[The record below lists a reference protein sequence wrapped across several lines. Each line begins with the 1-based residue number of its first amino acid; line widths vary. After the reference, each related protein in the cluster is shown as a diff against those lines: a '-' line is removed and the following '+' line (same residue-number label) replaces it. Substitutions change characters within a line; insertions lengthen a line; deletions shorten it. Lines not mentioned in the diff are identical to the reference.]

1 MTDKR
6 VGVIT
11 GASRGIGLAIAK
23 RLGERGM
30 HVILVSKYEQVHES
44 ASQLRAHGASAEGL
58 VSDTSDETSIRSL
71 VARIDST
78 HGRCD
83 VLVNNAGIS
92 PKHNGRKRE
101 TIDTPLSEWNLVLR
115 TNLTGAFQM
124 CRECV
129 PLMQRNRWGR
139 VVCISSLAGRTGSVH
154 PASIYAATK
163 TGLIGFSR
171 VLAEQV
177 GGSGI
182 TVNCVA
188 AGKIATPMALQWGEG
203 HSNEYAARVP
213 LRRLG
218 LPEDIADAVDFLVS
232 EEASFI
238 TGTTIDVNGGVF
250 MN

>member
-1 MTDKR
+1 MTGGR
-6 VGVIT
+6 VAVIT

-30 HVILVSKYEQVHES
+30 HVIVVSKYEQVHES
-44 ASQLRAHGASAEGL
+44 ASQLRAQGISVEALLG
-58 VSDTSDETSIRSL
+58 DTSDETSIRLL

-78 HGRCD
+78 HQRCD

-101 TIDTPLSEWNLVLR
+101 TVETPLSEWNLVLR

-139 VVCISSLAGRTGSVH
+139 VVSISSLAGRTGSLY
-154 PASIYAATK
+154 PASVYAATK
-163 TGLIGFSR
+163 AGLIGFSR
-171 VLAEQV
+171 VLAGQV

-188 AGKIATPMALQWGEG
+188 AGKIATPMALEWGQG
-203 HSNEYAARVP
+203 HSDDYAARVP
-213 LRRLG
+213 LGRLG
-218 LPEDIADAVDFLVS
+218 LPEDVADAVEFLVS
-232 EEASFI
+232 EDAGFI
-238 TGTTIDVNGGVF
+238 TGATIDVNGGVF

>member
-1 MTDKR
+1 MTGGR
-6 VGVIT
+6 VAVIT

-30 HVILVSKYEQVHES
+30 HVIAISKYEQVHES
-44 ASQLRAHGASAEGL
+44 AAQLRAQGISVEALLG
-58 VSDTSDETSIRSL
+58 DTSDETGIRSL

-78 HGRCD
+78 HRRCD

-92 PKHNGRKRE
+92 PKYNGRKRE
-101 TIDTPLSEWNLVLR
+101 TVDTPLSEWNLVLR

-139 VVCISSLAGRTGSVH
+139 VVSLSSLAGRTGSLH

-163 TGLIGFSR
+163 AGLIGFSR

-177 GGSGI
+177 GRSGI

-188 AGKIATPMALQWGEG
+188 AGKIATPMALEWGQD
-203 HSNEYAARVP
+203 HSDDYAARVP

-218 LPEDIADAVDFLVS
+218 LPDDVADAVEFLVS
-232 EEASFI
+232 EDAGFI
-238 TGTTIDVNGGVF
+238 TGATIDVNGGVF